1 MSCCHQRRV
10 TQSPADQRPA
20 TESDSNQVAF
30 DTYCL
35 NDFDKA
41 IDSMFNN
48 SSVGPFICRQLIQRL
63 VSSNP
68 SSGYLYRVV
77 QKFNDDGSA
86 QHVRGNMQAVIK
98 AILLDGEARSLT
110 LPAAI
115 ANVSGKQ
122 REPLLRLTGP
132 ARAFPVVATTGTYSQ
147 SGGTHSQY
155 HY

>member
-1 MSCCHQRRV
+1 MQFL
-10 TQSPADQRPA
+10 TRPRY
-20 TESDSNQVAF
+20 

-35 NDFDKA
+35 NDLDKA
-41 IDSMFNN
+41 IDSMFND

-98 AILLDGEARSLT
+98 AILLDGEARSTYLAGGDRQCLRQT
-110 LPAAI
+110 TGAA
-115 ANVSGKQ
+115 
-122 REPLLRLTGP
+122 LRLTGP
-132 ARAFPVVATTGTYSQ
+132 ARAFPVCDHSGTYSQ
-147 SGGTHSQY
+147 SGSPTITTISS
-155 HY
+155 